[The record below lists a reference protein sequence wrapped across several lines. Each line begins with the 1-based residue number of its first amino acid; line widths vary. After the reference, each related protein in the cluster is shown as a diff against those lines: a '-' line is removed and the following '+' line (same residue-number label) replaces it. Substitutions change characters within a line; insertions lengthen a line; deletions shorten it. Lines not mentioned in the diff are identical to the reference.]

1 MGHLSEIL
9 FGNKSF
15 EMTGFPCQNIEP
27 LEWDT
32 PSLAAI
38 QKEAS
43 VNGLGHPSRKSQT
56 ELAHQMWPTLKKF
69 GPVGPLQ
76 KQPFLYNG
84 IVCLHNIC
92 TMVRFGFGTLK
103 FYLETNLLKD
113 WISLSEY

>member
-69 GPVGPLQ
+69 GPVGPLHWLFGKHRHHLNEIFACR
-76 KQPFLYNG
+76 KQVVNG
-84 IVCLHNIC
+84 TSLCGHIPATL
-92 TMVRFGFGTLK
+92 FGTCL
-103 FYLETNLLKD
+103 
-113 WISLSEY
+113 